1 MDENDLVNC
10 MEDFV
15 ALPCSV
21 FFGDELA
28 VACECKMFAPKD
40 VVSFSELLYLHS
52 SKGG

>member
-40 VVSFSELLYLHS
+40 MVFIKLIALFALI
-52 SKGG
+52 